1 LASTPPQATRRI
13 KSKAGVPIRSRGE
26 AILITSAIGS
36 LSWLPT
42 LRYYGAQQDD
52 AGEDGLQ
59 IAAFGP
65 FASPNGV
72 RSDPILP

>member
-1 LASTPPQATRRI
+1 M
-13 KSKAGVPIRSRGE
+13 
-26 AILITSAIGS
+26 SAIGS

-59 IAAFGP
+59 IAALGP